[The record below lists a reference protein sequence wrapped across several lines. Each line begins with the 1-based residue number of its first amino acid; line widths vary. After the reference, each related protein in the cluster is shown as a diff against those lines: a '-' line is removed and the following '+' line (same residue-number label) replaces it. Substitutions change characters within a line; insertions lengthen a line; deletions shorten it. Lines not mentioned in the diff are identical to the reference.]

1 ENGAQWQRTGGLE
14 LRKPAPVVL
23 ALEREAA
30 ILESRIHSHLV
41 VIQLLHR
48 DTRGQCIGV
57 ERVDSVG
64 EFDLRGVGRHA
75 IVGVAALAAVAGRY
89 PEPRG
94 RLLMVFEVAQS
105 AARAE
110 LARGWHPVEAG
121 AVGEVS
127 RIVARGYAELADI
140 RVDRC
145 RVVEPR
151 ERFARDED
159 AGREPAAKEL
169 LRHLPI
175 ARPPKWPRTLHRAD
189 REVGGYADAEAEP
202 STKTVLE
209 VAKQQ
214 GLLGRRQR
222 PERDVVAKPRHRE
235 EPRQPHKCA
244 MPVEVV
250 AR

>member
-1 ENGAQWQRTGGLE
+1 
-14 LRKPAPVVL
+14 
-23 ALEREAA
+23 
-30 ILESRIHSHLV
+30 
-41 VIQLLHR
+41 
-48 DTRGQCIGV
+48 
-57 ERVDSVG
+57 
-64 EFDLRGVGRHA
+64 
-75 IVGVAALAAVAGRY
+75 
-89 PEPRG
+89 
-94 RLLMVFEVAQS
+94 
-105 AARAE
+105 
-110 LARGWHPVEAG
+110 
-121 AVGEVS
+121 
-127 RIVARGYAELADI
+127 
-140 RVDRC
+140 
-145 RVVEPR
+145 
-151 ERFARDED
+151 RDED

-250 AR
+250 ARFHRSLPAQMIDERLVGGKLVHVAEQPVKTDVETGARGSDDVEPLRRTELARDAGDVDRVLRRRGIGRRPAGVLLRIQPERENREQTYGKCERTPHRRPLWSKDPWFTVC